1 MKVSRKFMKYS
12 FFIYLSFS
20 AIPLF
25 GKDKQPKGDLSL
37 NYADHQKAIAAAIKS
52 NKKSEK
58 IRAFTDMG
66 KYYFEL
72 KKYEKSLNFLLKAK
86 NLNPED
92 SVHITPYY
100 TTFGL
105 LFSEIG
111 AYNAAIDYQKKIYQT
126 TNNDLAKF
134 YSVSSIAYLYLNLNK
149 PDSAFHYYKIQH
161 EEVALKM
168 NDFMAE
174 SSSLNNIG
182 LALMQS
188 KKYEEAYT
196 TFDKALRVYMHN
208 KHTRSKYF
216 NGEISVF
223 YYDLIENI
231 GRCHYY
237 LKNYNEAIRC
247 LEISNSNIRINEI
260 NDNKNIL
267 IQSYLKA
274 GLKNKALS
282 LLQFINAKG
291 NKQNLN
297 TLKKLHEINRDY
309 YLFTSDFHKLKIE
322 LAELMKLEKLLETER
337 YSHNN
342 QMSLMVT
349 TYLMNE
355 AKANLKREQEKE
367 KLILEELALE
377 KKQKNA
383 TIIIGVIFVIL
394 TSLGV
399 YVYYQFSKNKKRALE
414 LEKERLKFNNQLQEY
429 KIQTQKAH
437 ITEFALDF
445 NKNKEFDQNLIQT
458 LNEIVKLDQNKVTS
472 ELKSLLAELK
482 QKQLIDKKA
491 TSLVNESETI
501 LINFK
506 NKLLKKHPS
515 LNKNDL
521 QLCYF
526 LRLNLSNKEIATLKN
541 VTLDS
546 VKIFKNRLRHKL
558 AFKEEISLIDYLKSF

>member
-1 MKVSRKFMKYS
+1 MKYS
-12 FFIYLSFS
+12 FFIYLIFS
-20 AIPLF
+20 VHPLF
-25 GKDKQPKGDLSL
+25 GKDKQPARDLSL
-37 NYADHQKAIAAAIKS
+37 NYVDHQKEVAAAIKS
-52 NKKSEK
+52 NNKTKK

-66 KYYFEL
+66 KYYFQL
-72 KKYEKSLNFLLKAK
+72 KEYEKALHFLLKAK

-111 AYNAAIDYQKKIYQT
+111 AYNAAIDYQKKIYT
-126 TNNDLAKF
+126 TSNNKLAKF

-188 KKYEEAYT
+188 KKYDEA
-196 TFDKALRVYMHN
+196 FKIFEKALQIYLKN
-208 KHTRSKYF
+208 KNKRSKYF
-216 NGEISVF
+216 NGEIEVF
-223 YYDLIENI
+223 YFDLVENF
-231 GRCHYY
+231 GRCNYY
-237 LKNYNEAIRC
+237 LNNYKEAIRW
-247 LEISNSNIRINEI
+247 LEISNANIRKNEI
-260 NDNKNIL
+260 NENKNIL

-274 GLKNKALS
+274 GMREKANAF
-282 LLQFINAKG
+282 LQFLNLKG
-291 NKQNLN
+291 EKSSLIA
-297 TLKKLHEINRDY
+297 LKKLHEINRDF
-309 YLFTSDFHKLKIE
+309 YLFTSDLNGLKRE
-322 LAELMKLEKLLETER
+322 LKSLMELEKRLQIEE
-337 YSHNN
+337 YAKKN

-355 AKANLKREQEKE
+355 AKANLKREQEKD
-367 KLILEELALE
+367 KLRLQQLSLEN
-377 KKQKNA
+377 KNKNA
-383 TIIIGVIFVIL
+383 TLIFGAIFILL
-394 TSLGV
+394 TSSGF
-399 YVYYQFSKNKKRALE
+399 YVYYQYSKNKKRALQ

-458 LNEIVKLDQNKVTS
+458 LNQIVKLDQSKVTS

-482 QKQLIDKKA
+482 QKQLIDTKA

-501 LINFK
+501 LVNFK
-506 NKLLKKHPS
+506 NKLLEKHPS

-558 AFKEEISLIDYLKSF
+558 AYEEEISLSEYLKNF